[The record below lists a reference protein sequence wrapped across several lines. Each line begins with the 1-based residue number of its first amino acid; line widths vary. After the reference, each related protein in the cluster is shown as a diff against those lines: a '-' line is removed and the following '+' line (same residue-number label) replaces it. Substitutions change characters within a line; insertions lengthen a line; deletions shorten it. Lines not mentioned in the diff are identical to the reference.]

1 MQINNVRRGD
11 AGTYMCTASNNVGTM
26 SADEIDL
33 RILCKLKKTR
43 LKRLSVSKANCTL
56 SNMDR
61 QVFLQIF
68 SC

>member
-33 RILCKLKKTR
+33 RILCKSFFFMVCRYTG
-43 LKRLSVSKANCTL
+43 
-56 SNMDR
+56 M
-61 QVFLQIF
+61 QVCKYAGIQVM
-68 SC
+68 